1 MTLKTAVCSLLL
13 SFAIVSA
20 KAQTPIPAGYVK
32 GSITLPNNTVVNG
45 YVKDN
50 IKKSAAVIFIDDA
63 GTKKT
68 FEGNAINA
76 VTVDAENFLCING
89 DFFRT
94 ICVGKLNFLQKASNA
109 AAVASFNG
117 TEAVFN
123 NGTEGKIGDYFSY
136 ANNSLKVLN
145 KKSIESF
152 ISNELNG
159 CVAAI
164 EKAKTVNGDIAK
176 LKEAVDIYN
185 SSK

>member
-1 MTLKTAVCSLLL
+1 MTLKTAVSSLLL
-13 SFAIVSA
+13 SVAILTT
-20 KAQTPIPAGYVK
+20 KAQTSIPAGYVK
-32 GSITLPNNTVVNG
+32 GSITLPDNTVLTG
-45 YVKDN
+45 YVKEN
-50 IKKSAAVIFIDDA
+50 IKKAASVTYVDDA
-63 GTKKT
+63 GGKKT
-68 FEGNAINA
+68 FAANAINA
-76 VTVDAENFLCING
+76 VTLDAENFLCING

-109 AAVASFNG
+109 AGNASYNG

-123 NGTEGKIGDYFSY
+123 SGTDGKIGDYFSY
-136 ANNSLKVLN
+136 ANNSLKILN

-152 ISNELNG
+152 ISNELTG

-164 EKAKTVNGDIAK
+164 EKAKSVNGDIAK